1 MSIDYELAKELKD
14 AGFPQTQFEVFCK
27 HGCPPFNQ
35 HEESRQ
41 LQCGEC
47 HLADL
52 VYFPTLEELIE
63 ACGGGLENLRR
74 NRLALQQLRSRGR
87 NPRLQMD

>member
-35 HEESRQ
+35 HEESRL

-47 HLADL
+47 HLVDL
-52 VYFPTLEELIE
+52 VADSDE
-63 ACGGGLENLRR
+63 AGQAFHRKPAADSDLKPAGI
-74 NRLALQQLRSRGR
+74 
-87 NPRLQMD
+87 PI